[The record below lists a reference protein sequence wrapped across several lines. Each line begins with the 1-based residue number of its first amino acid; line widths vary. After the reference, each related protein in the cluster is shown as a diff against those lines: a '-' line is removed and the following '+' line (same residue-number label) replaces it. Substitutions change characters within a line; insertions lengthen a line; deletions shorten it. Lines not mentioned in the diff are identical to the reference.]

1 MQIDFGEGEIDFG
14 NDIDFGDMGS
24 GEEVTLETGDI
35 DWGADDEANAAE
47 IDFDISIK
55 DSGITIESSG
65 MEGGV
70 AKNNEALSVLDSPNH
85 REQFLDELFE
95 VKFEKIQ
102 RVFFILTTIK
112 INKWIF
118 SFINMF

>member
-1 MQIDFGEGEIDFG
+1 
-14 NDIDFGDMGS
+14 
-24 GEEVTLETGDI
+24 
-35 DWGADDEANAAE
+35 
-47 IDFDISIK
+47 
-55 DSGITIESSG
+55 

-102 RVFFILTTIK
+102 RVFFFIPTTIK
-112 INKWIF
+112 INEWMP
-118 SFINMF
+118 SFIEML